1 MKKFLLI
8 CLFFSVNLS
17 ADTQLKVLSTTSTR
31 DSGLYDYIIP
41 YFEEKFDIEVSVIA
55 TGTGHAINNAKQCN
69 GDILITHAKTIE
81 EDFVKK
87 GYGSSRSDLMYND
100 FVVVGPMKDPTN
112 IKNSNKVSEVFDKIK
127 NSQSKFVSRGDES
140 GTHLSEL
147 RIWNNAISS
156 LPNAYIDKWYL
167 ESGQG
172 MGATLNIAV
181 GLNAYTYTDR
191 ATWLKFENKQNHL
204 ILYAND
210 EIMKNQY
217 GIVKINPKYCMNIN
231 HNASNLFYNWIV
243 SEEGQDLIGSYKLNN
258 QVLFKPNY
266 NN

>member
-127 NSQSKFVSRGDES
+127 NSQTKFVSRGDES

-156 LPNAYIDKWYL
+156 LPNA
-167 ESGQG
+167 
-172 MGATLNIAV
+172 
-181 GLNAYTYTDR
+181 
-191 ATWLKFENKQNHL
+191 
-204 ILYAND
+204 
-210 EIMKNQY
+210 
-217 GIVKINPKYCMNIN
+217 
-231 HNASNLFYNWIV
+231 
-243 SEEGQDLIGSYKLNN
+243 
-258 QVLFKPNY
+258 
-266 NN
+266 